1 MENTKKITK
10 ATLKSF
16 INKNKENLFSKE
28 KSSFDGMED
37 CVTQTSCSRFRRI
50 ESIDISSKNTL
61 GIKDLWLV
69 DVSENYFARYEDENF
84 IGIEGTNCCGNWI
97 VAIKKTA

>member
-28 KSSFDGMED
+28 KSRFDGMSD
-37 CVTQTSCSRFRRI
+37 CVMQNKQASFNKI
-50 ESIDISSKNTL
+50 ESTDISCKNTL
-61 GIKDLWLV
+61 GIKDVWLV
-69 DVSENYFARYEDENF
+69 DGLSNYFAHYEDENF

-97 VAIKKTA
+97 VAIKKVA

>member
-1 MENTKKITK
+1 MSKITK
-10 ATLKSF
+10 STLKAF

-28 KSSFDGMED
+28 KSSFNGMVD
-37 CVTQTSCSRFRRI
+37 CVMQNNEASFNKV
-50 ESIDISSKNTL
+50 ESIDIASKNTL

-69 DVSENYFARYEDENF
+69 DGSDNYFAHYEDNNF

-97 VAIKKTA
+97 IAIKKVA